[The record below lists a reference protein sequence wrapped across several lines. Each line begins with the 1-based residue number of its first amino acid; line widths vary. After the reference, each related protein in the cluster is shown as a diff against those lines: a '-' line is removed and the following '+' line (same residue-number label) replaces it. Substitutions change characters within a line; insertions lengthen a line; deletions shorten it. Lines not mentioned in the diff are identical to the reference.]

1 MTSEPSG
8 TDRLIEWTGER
19 CVPWTGDL
27 QVVYE
32 HYHRYLLV
40 TRLVAGKRVLDLAS
54 GEGYGVALL
63 AQSAA
68 HVTGVEIDPL
78 TVEHSRRTYPLPN
91 AEYVQGSM
99 LDLSRFETGAFDVV
113 TCFEALE
120 HVTEHDEL
128 FAQVRRVLS
137 PTGVFFSST
146 PDRLVYTE
154 AHDHHNPFHV
164 RELSLDEYRELLG
177 GHFEHSAIW
186 GQAVVVGSLM
196 SAVEGAG
203 ATPELLAIGRD
214 GDEWQRVPTYAPTY
228 YVAAASSAPLPDLP
242 GQSVLADVEVEL
254 VRSAQRAAASG
265 GAAGAEREAAAR
277 AHIAALEAEVERLG
291 GELRTSADILD
302 VRAAE
307 AARAQRVIDDLSA
320 DLAAQLEAA
329 EALRAGRAKVEEAL
343 EARGREAAAVA
354 QELAA
359 IRASRA
365 HRLVQRYYRAVEK
378 AAPAGT
384 RRRRAYGA
392 AGRTAVRGLRSL
404 RPLPGAAGAPTVPA
418 HLPMLVSSD
427 EATVPTVSIV
437 VPVHGKWAVTA
448 QCLRSFAAH
457 PPTVSYEL
465 VVVDDASPD
474 DTRARA
480 AEVPGLTVVGLD
492 VNRGFIGAV
501 NAGLAACRGEY
512 VVLLNND
519 TEITD
524 GWLEA
529 LLETI
534 EQPNVGLVGSKLV
547 YPDGRLQ
554 EAGGIIFANAGGWN
568 YGRTGDPSL
577 ERYNVP
583 RDVDYCSG
591 AAVMVRRDLLTELG
605 GLDEY
610 FAPAYYDDVDLA
622 FTLRE
627 RGLRVVYQPRAVV
640 VHHEGVS
647 HGTDETSG
655 IKAYQ
660 GINRL
665 KIVERWGRRL
675 AEHLDQDPALVERA
689 ARRGTR
695 GIVVVVDHHVPRPD
709 EDSGSVR
716 MFGLLTTLRRLGWY
730 VIFVPDNRSH
740 GDVWGDR
747 LLAAGVEV
755 FCGPEPIEQ
764 FLASLRGSVAAVI
777 GARVG
782 IAWPYLSMIRRVL
795 PNVPFLF
802 DTVDLHHLREQREAE
817 LTGDPAALERA
828 AATRALELGLVTAS
842 DATFVVSPYEV
853 EVLAREVPGAR
864 VHVVPNVHE
873 RRPAGPGP
881 ERRRG
886 ILFVGSFAHPPNID
900 AVRWFADEI
909 LPLVRQEEPTAVLRV
924 VGRGAPEDLTRDLPA
939 GVEVLG
945 WVEDLTDLY
954 ATSRVS
960 VAPLRYGAGIKGKVG
975 EALSHGLPVV
985 ATPVAAEGMG
995 VLDGVHGAV
1004 AEDPAAFAAGVV
1016 RLLRDDDLWR
1026 SASAAGRDL
1035 VEETLGTGRF
1045 EALLGAALADVA
1057 PVSAGADE
1065 S

>member
-1 MTSEPSG
+1 MSSEPG
-8 TDRLIEWTGER
+8 AADRLIEWTGER

-32 HYHRYLLV
+32 HFHRYLLA

-63 AQSAA
+63 SQSAER
-68 HVTGVEIDPL
+68 VIGVELDPL
-78 TVEHSRRTYPLPN
+78 TVQHSRSTYPLAN
-91 AEYVQGSM
+91 VEFLQGSM
-99 LDLSRFETGAFDVV
+99 LDLSRFEAGSFDVV

-128 FAQVRRVLS
+128 FEQVRRVLA
-137 PTGVFFSST
+137 PTGIFLSST
-146 PDRLVYTE
+146 PDRLVYSE

-164 RELSLDEYRELLG
+164 RELSLDEYREVLG
-177 GHFEHSAIW
+177 EHFAHAVVW

-196 SAVEGAG
+196 TVVDGPGSA
-203 ATPELLAIGRD
+203 PELLAIGRD
-214 GDEWQRVPTYAPTY
+214 GDEWQRVETYPPTY
-228 YVAAASSAPLPDLP
+228 YVAAASSVPLPDLP
-242 GQSVLADVEVEL
+242 AQSVLADVEVEL
-254 VRSAQRAAASG
+254 VRSAQRAAAG
-265 GAAGAEREAAAR
+265 GDVAAQEREVAAR
-277 AHIAALEAEVERLG
+277 AHIAATEAEVERLG
-291 GELRTSADILD
+291 GELRTAAELLD
-302 VRAAE
+302 LRAAE
-307 AARAQRVIDDLSA
+307 NSRAQRVIDDLSV
-320 DLAAQLEAA
+320 DLAVQHELA
-329 EALRAGRAKVEEAL
+329 EALRAGRATLEQAL
-343 EARGREAAAVA
+343 EARGREVAAVA
-354 QELAA
+354 HELAV
-359 IRASRA
+359 IRGSRA

-384 RRRRAYGA
+384 RRRRAYGTV
-392 AGRTAVRGLRSL
+392 GRTAVRGLRAL
-404 RPLPGAAGAPTVPA
+404 RPLPDAAAPVVPDR
-418 HLPMLVSSD
+418 LPMLVAAGTD
-427 EATVPTVSIV
+427 ALPTVSIV
-437 VPVHGKWAVTA
+437 IPVHGKWAVTA

-457 PPTVSYEL
+457 PPTVPYEL

-474 DTRARA
+474 DSRARLGD
-480 AEVPGLTVVGLD
+480 VPGLRVVALD

-501 NAGLAACRGEY
+501 NAGLEACRGEY

-519 TEITD
+519 TEITE

-529 LLETI
+529 LLETVR
-534 EQPNVGLVGSKLV
+534 EPGVGLVGSKLV

-554 EAGGIIFANAGGWN
+554 EAGGIIFENAGGWN

-605 GLDEY
+605 GLDEH

-695 GIVVVVDHHVPRPD
+695 GIVVVIDHHVPRPD

-730 VIFVPDNRSH
+730 VIFAPDNRSH

-755 FCGPEPIEQ
+755 FCGPEPLEQ

-782 IAWPYLSMIRRVL
+782 IAWPYLSMVRRVL

-817 LTGDPAALERA
+817 LTGDPAAVERA

-864 VHVVPNVHE
+864 VHVVPNVHVQH
-873 RRPAGPGP
+873 PVGPGP

-886 ILFVGSFAHPPNID
+886 ILFVGSFGHPPNVD
-900 AVRWFADEI
+900 AVRWFVDEI
-909 LPLVRQEEPTAVLRV
+909 FPLVRAQEPHALFRV
-924 VGRGAPEDLTRDLPA
+924 VGRGAPESLTRELPA
-939 GVEVLG
+939 GVEMLG

-954 ATSRVS
+954 AASRVS

-985 ATPVAAEGMG
+985 ATPMAAEGMG
-995 VLDGVHGAV
+995 LVDGVHGAV

-1016 RLLRDDDLWR
+1016 RLLRDDELWR

-1035 VEETLGTGRF
+1035 VEETLGTARF
-1045 EALLGAALADVA
+1045 EALLAAALADVA
-1057 PVSAGADE
+1057 PVTSGADE